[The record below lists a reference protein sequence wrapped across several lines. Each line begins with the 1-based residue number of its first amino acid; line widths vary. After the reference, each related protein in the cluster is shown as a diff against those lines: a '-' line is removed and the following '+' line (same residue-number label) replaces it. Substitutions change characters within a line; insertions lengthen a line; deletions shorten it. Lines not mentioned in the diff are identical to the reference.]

1 MGAHLKICGLTQP
14 LQAAAVAGLG
24 VNAIG
29 VIAVER
35 SARFL
40 PVAQRAALWQAI
52 AAADPTVLRVLVL
65 VNPSDD
71 QLNELEGG
79 CGHQLLQLHGEE
91 SPERCRQ
98 LQRQLGLP
106 VWKALRVRGPEDL
119 EQASHY
125 SGCVDA
131 LLLDA
136 WSAAQHGGTGER
148 LPLQWLQRFSP
159 DLPWWLAGGIGPANA
174 VSVLEALALAGLQPT
189 GLDASSSVEYA
200 PGDKDV
206 AAVARLV
213 AAVRG
218 WTQQNP

>member
-1 MGAHLKICGLTQP
+1 
-14 LQAAAVAGLG
+14 
-24 VNAIG
+24 
-29 VIAVER
+29 
-35 SARFL
+35 
-40 PVAQRAALWQAI
+40 
-52 AAADPTVLRVLVL
+52 
-65 VNPSDD
+65 
-71 QLNELEGG
+71 
-79 CGHQLLQLHGEE
+79 
-91 SPERCRQ
+91 
-98 LQRQLGLP
+98 
-106 VWKALRVRGPEDL
+106 
-119 EQASHY
+119 
-125 SGCVDA
+125 VDA

-148 LPLQWLQRFSP
+148 LPLQWLQSFSP